1 MNTKYIPHHR
11 KKIIATGDQWVLMT
25 NEKLCMTPSLKT
37 MDDFKEWL
45 YETEIWKCLTDLDKK
60 KL

>member
-1 MNTKYIPHHR
+1 MP
-11 KKIIATGDQWVLMT
+11 
-25 NEKLCMTPSLKT
+25 PSLKT

-45 YETEIWKCLTDLDKK
+45 YETEIWKSLTDLDKK